1 MATHIPIGSCCSRP
15 KFNAVGGVDTF
26 TLPRRRRISCRA
38 GSDGN
43 HRATVFALVGSMHGI
58 GRVVRRFAAMLVHG
72 SSP

>member
-26 TLPRRRRISCRA
+26 ALPRRRRTPCHA

-58 GRVVRRFAAMLVHG
+58 GRMARRFVTMLVRG